1 METRK
6 ERGLKQLPDGRWQW
20 SYKDPSGRYRRYIA
34 RTKGEARAYLEKVHT
49 LIREGRFMDRRKEV
63 KTTFE
68 EAVKRFLVWSEVNVR
83 PSTYKNDKH
92 YAELWLASPHF
103 AGKRL
108 SKITPVDVEAYKA
121 QRVTGP
127 NKVSQR
133 TTDADLGRLRRLFS
147 LCETWG
153 LCEKNPVKAV
163 KFFHPEC
170 RRERFL
176 TPEEEALLMDHAPP
190 PMRPCITFAV
200 NTGLRLREMLTLTW
214 SQIDLKQG
222 FVTITAEVAKGKR
235 TRHVPLNQRAREALG
250 ELPRN
255 INPAALVFPLYGGEV
270 FGNEHTHSPSFYKA
284 WQKTVATAKADGL
297 DGRDLCW
304 HTLRHTFASRLVA
317 AGVGLHVVQR
327 LLGHQSIAMV
337 MRYAHLGATDM
348 IDAVKLLESKL
359 QFSCNPSQPHQKESA
374 P

>member
-1 METRK
+1 MEERR
-6 ERGLKQLPDGRWQW
+6 ERGLKKRPDGRWQW
-20 SYKDPSGRYRRYIA
+20 SYKDPNGKYCRHIA
-34 RTKGEARAYLEKVHT
+34 RTKSEARAYLEKVRT
-49 LIREGRFMDRRKEV
+49 LMREGRYMDRRKEN
-63 KTTFE
+63 KTSFE
-68 EAVKRFLVWSEVNVR
+68 EAVKQFLKWSEVNVR
-83 PSTYKNDKH
+83 ESTYSNDKH
-92 YAELWLASPHF
+92 YAELWLASPDF

-108 SKITPVDVEAYKA
+108 SKITPVDVEHYKA

-147 LCETWG
+147 LCVGWG
-153 LCEKNPVKAV
+153 VCEKNPVKAV
-163 KFFHPEC
+163 KFFNPEC

-176 TPEEEALLMDHAPP
+176 TPAEEAKLIGHAPVP
-190 PMRPCITFAV
+190 LRPCIVFAS

-214 SQIDLKQG
+214 GQVDLKQG
-222 FVTITAEVAKGKR
+222 FVTVTAEVAKGKR
-235 TRHVPLNQRAREALG
+235 TRHVPLNGNAKRALG
-250 ELPRN
+250 SVPKD
-255 INPAALVFPLYGGEV
+255 ISPSALVFPLYGGEL
-270 FGNEHTHSPSFYKA
+270 FGDKKRKAPSFYKA
-284 WQKTVATAKADGL
+284 WQKTVQNAKKNGL

-348 IDAVKLLESKL
+348 RDAVKLLDSKL
-359 QFSCNPSQPHQKESA
+359 HFSCNPSQPAQQA
-374 P
+374 ATP